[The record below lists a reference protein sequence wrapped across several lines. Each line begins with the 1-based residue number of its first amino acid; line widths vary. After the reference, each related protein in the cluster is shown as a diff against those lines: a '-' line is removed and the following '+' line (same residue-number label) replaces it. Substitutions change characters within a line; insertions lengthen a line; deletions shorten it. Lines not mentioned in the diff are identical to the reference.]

1 MTDREMRRK
10 LRAYAMATPDDI
22 GVTDGDL
29 VVDSKVVRGW
39 IGTVYGCMVGTSR
52 YGRRFATQAEA
63 RRNAE
68 IFVEECAEIVSE
80 WAAKG
85 LHQDDDYLGSLK

>member
-1 MTDREMRRK
+1 MNDREMRRK

-29 VVDSKVVRGW
+29 VVDGEFRRGYS
-39 IGTVYGCMVGTSR
+39 GTVYGCMVGTAT
-52 YGRRFATQAEA
+52 YGRRFATKAEA

-68 IFVEECAEIVSE
+68 IFVEECAAIVSD
-80 WAAKG
+80 WHARG
-85 LHQDDDYLGSLK
+85 LHADDDFLGSLK